1 MKTGFAGSAAP
12 SSVVGIPKHP
22 DSEIRIVMDTRR
34 VPETRRN
41 VHVTPRQLEVLALLC
56 EGLPNKLIC
65 RRLNI
70 SAGTAKAH
78 ISTIYRELGV
88 SSRVQAVV
96 RARQWGLI
104 CDEVSCAPELA
115 DLRARDTADR
125 GGLRVVQHA

>member
-1 MKTGFAGSAAP
+1 MKTGFAGSAAA
-12 SSVVGIPKHP
+12 SSFVEIPNHSN
-22 DSEIRIVMDTRR
+22 SEIRIVMDPRR
-34 VPETRRN
+34 EPETRRN

-78 ISTIYRELGV
+78 ISTLYRELGV

-104 CDEVSCAPELA
+104 CDDVSSAAELA
-115 DLRARDTADR
+115 DRRVHNAADR
-125 GGLRVVQHA
+125 GGLRVVQH